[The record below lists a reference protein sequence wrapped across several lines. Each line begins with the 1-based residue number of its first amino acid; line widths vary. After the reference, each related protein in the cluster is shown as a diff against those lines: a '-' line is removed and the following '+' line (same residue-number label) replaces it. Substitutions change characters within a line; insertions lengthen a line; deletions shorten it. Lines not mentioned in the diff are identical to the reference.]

1 MESSGITLF
10 SLFYLNPHS
19 FHYQDMLVLHQK
31 ITRIRA
37 ILTFLVPLFQARSDH
52 LSPTC
57 LCAVCCAKSVQLC
70 PTLCDPIGLCSSVHG
85 ILQARILEWVA
96 MPSSGDIPDPGI
108 KPKSLNVSC
117 IGSQVCFLFLF
128 LFFLPLMLPGKPLH
142 DSDSLSFLIFI
153 F

>member
-31 ITRIRA
+31 ITHQTTSHISSTSYSRPDLI
-37 ILTFLVPLFQARSDH
+37 ISH
-52 LSPTC
+52 LHSSV
-57 LCAVCCAKSVQLC
+57 LCAVLSQFSCVQLFATLWTVAHMFLC
-70 PTLCDPIGLCSSVHG
+70 PWDSPGKNTGV
-85 ILQARILEWVA
+85 VA
-96 MPSSGDIPDPGI
+96 MPSSGDIPDPGV

-117 IGSQVCFLFLF
+117 IGSQVCLLFLF
-128 LFFLPLMLPGKPLH
+128 LPLMPPGKPLH